1 MVGNKIIN
9 EEGRNTTGL
18 SNFFSNAVKNLKIP
32 EHRGAC
38 TRDDNISHPGL
49 KAIFKCRNH
58 PSINAVK
65 KVKRKENLQ
74 FLKLSFGNIVKEIRK
89 LNTMKTAESTD
100 ITAKILKLNN
110 NNLVAYICDFFSECI
125 DKGQFPSILKQA
137 DITPVFKKGFKSSKE
152 NY

>member
-1 MVGNKIIN
+1 MEGNKNIN

-18 SNFFSNAVKNLKIP
+18 SNLFSNAVKNLKIP

-49 KAIFKCRNH
+49 KAIFKCRND
-58 PSINAVK
+58 PSINAIK
-65 KVKRKENLQ
+65 NVKRKENLQ
-74 FLKLSFGNIVKEIRK
+74 FLKLSFEDIVKEIRK

-110 NNLVAYICDFFSECI
+110 DNLVAYICDFFNECI
-125 DKGQFPSILKQA
+125 DKGQFPSSLKQA